1 MGAMT
6 KLDAVNQ
13 MLLFAGEMI
22 VSDLANNS
30 GVDTTIAEF
39 ILDSKTLD
47 YQQRGLAENQRIE
60 RVVTDSQGK
69 IKIRTDAISVEMVD
83 PPKSV
88 SDGLLEGKPCRIVTR
103 NGYLY
108 NLTDDTI
115 YFDKTKNY
123 DLMYVLEI
131 SWEDMDTPI
140 QKAIATQAAREYQLM
155 SGGDPGTDRYL
166 ALLEDKYVAKAK
178 GADTKD
184 KGYNII
190 DHSTID
196 VQKMIRGRN
205 MYYDPNRARFGK

>member
-22 VSDLANNS
+22 VSDLENQG

-39 ILDSKTLD
+39 ILETKTLD
-47 YQQRGLAENQRIE
+47 FQQRGLAENQRVE
-60 RVVTDSQGK
+60 RVVPDSLGK
-69 IKIRTDAISVEMVD
+69 IRLRTDAISVEMIN
-83 PPKSV
+83 PPKSTK
-88 SDGLLEGKPCRIVTR
+88 DGLLEGKACRIVTR

-115 YFDKTKNY
+115 YFDKEKKY
-123 DLMYVLEI
+123 DLLYVLEI
-131 SWEDMDTPI
+131 AWEDMDTPI
-140 QKAIATQAAREYQLM
+140 QKAIAIQAAREYQLM

-166 ALLEDKYVAKAK
+166 AMLEEKYNAKAR

-184 KGYNII
+184 KNYNII

-196 VQKMIRGRN
+196 VAKIVHGRN
-205 MYYDPNRARFGK
+205 MYYDPTKTRWGK